1 MGTVIG
7 ALLPIIRT
15 LALGFFAGWHHDSR
29 QEQAS
34 VLNRMVL
41 LYALLHRWRRR

>member
-7 ALLPIIRT
+7 AVLPIIRT
-15 LALGFFAGWHHDSR
+15 LTLGFAAGWHHDFR

-34 VLNRMVL
+34 VLNRMAL
-41 LYALLHRWRRR
+41 LYAPPHRWWWR